1 LLNEF
6 VERARAV
13 RWLTVKVEATPD
25 KSLGRSLAQALYRPL
40 RDVRTLE
47 DRARGAVDAA
57 KRIFTSF
64 QVRFDPEG
72 NASFGFNVDPERGVA
87 DSGDLHTDLVDV
99 LTAVG
104 DAARANGVAVLI
116 AIDELQDAPVED
128 LRALN
133 LALHELGQAPYPVP
147 VWFVGAGLPSLPAVL
162 ADATSYAE
170 RLYDYRSVGLLDE
183 AATRTAFVVP
193 AANQGVRWDDDAL
206 AAVVDHAAGYPYFVQ
221 VAGHYAWEAR
231 DGATIDSEAS
241 RRAIAQARRELDEGL
256 YRSRWE
262 RSTAVQRR
270 FMAAM
275 AVDEGRPS
283 AMADL
288 VARMGR
294 RRQSD
299 LSIPRRDLIKAGHVY
314 VPERGYVAFTVPGMD
329 GFVRRHPD
337 T

>member
-1 LLNEF
+1 
-6 VERARAV
+6 
-13 RWLTVKVEATPD
+13 
-25 KSLGRSLAQALYRPL
+25 
-40 RDVRTLE
+40 
-47 DRARGAVDAA
+47 
-57 KRIFTSF
+57 
-64 QVRFDPEG
+64 
-72 NASFGFNVDPERGVA
+72 
-87 DSGDLHTDLVDV
+87 
-99 LTAVG
+99 
-104 DAARANGVAVLI
+104 
-116 AIDELQDAPVED
+116 
-128 LRALN
+128 
-133 LALHELGQAPYPVP
+133 
-147 VWFVGAGLPSLPAVL
+147 
-162 ADATSYAE
+162 
-170 RLYDYRSVGLLDE
+170 
-183 AATRTAFVVP
+183 
-193 AANQGVRWDDDAL
+193 
-206 AAVVDHAAGYPYFVQ
+206 

-275 AVDEGRPS
+275 AVDQGRPS